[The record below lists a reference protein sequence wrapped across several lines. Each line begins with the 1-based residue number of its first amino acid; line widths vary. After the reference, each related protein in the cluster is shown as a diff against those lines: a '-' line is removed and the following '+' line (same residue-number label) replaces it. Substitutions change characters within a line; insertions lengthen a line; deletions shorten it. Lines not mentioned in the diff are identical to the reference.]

1 MKPMFCIVYFFM
13 GFLLAP
19 IQTYAQEDT
28 IEAEESAEVFLEEY
42 SDTFQEKFFEAL
54 KQKGIE
60 NYDKAIN
67 LLLECRQMDTDAHV
81 INHEL
86 AKVYL
91 ANKEYDLAQEH
102 GTNALNAK
110 PENLWYLDTLVNIV
124 LKQGSSIN
132 TIKSNIPYAN
142 NALRENLALIYFKQK
157 NFEDALDVLDEI
169 RVSTFSEELRSKLKD
184 SIEKQKLHKTKA
196 PKETTKTVVSDP
208 LLDFKTQIEN
218 LIQSNDLLALEEMA
232 KEALESY
239 PLQPYFYYALAHA
252 LNKKGEHIRAAE
264 ELESALDYILD
275 DVVLANKFYEE
286 LVIAYTALKDTSKA
300 NMYLR
305 KIKPGF

>member
-1 MKPMFCIVYFFM
+1 MKYTFSIAKIFV
-13 GFLLAP
+13 GILL
-19 IQTYAQEDT
+19 IQFQVYAQEEP
-28 IEAEESAEVFLEEY
+28 IEVEESAEVFLEEY
-42 SDTFQEKFFEAL
+42 SDAFQEKFFEAL

-81 INHEL
+81 IDHEL

-91 ANKEYDLAQEH
+91 ADKQYAQAEEYGID
-102 GTNALNAK
+102 ALNAK
-110 PENLWYLDTLVNIV
+110 PENLWYLDTLVNII
-124 LKQGSSIN
+124 LKQGSSMN
-132 TIKSNIPYAN
+132 SIKPNIPYAN

-157 NFEDALDVLDEI
+157 NFEGALEILDEI
-169 RVSTFSEELRSKLKD
+169 QVSAFSEELRSKLKD
-184 SIEKQKLHKTKA
+184 SIEKQKSHKAKT
-196 PKETTKTVVSDP
+196 PKETTNTVVSDP
-208 LLDFKTQIEN
+208 LMDYKTKIEN
-218 LIQSNDLLALEEMA
+218 LIQSEDTLSLEEMA

-252 LNKKGEHIRAAE
+252 LNKKGEHTRAAE

-275 DVVLANKFYEE
+275 DAVLANKFYEE
-286 LVIAYTALKDTSKA
+286 LVTAYTALKDTSKA